1 LRHKQF
7 LDHFPRG
14 ASYNGSC
21 MIYSSWSVLIILFT
35 IIVYNIIII
44 YANTQVIKCTLAVV
58 LFGHYVYN
66 ISALP
71 PSWDTTPGTVM
82 SADES
87 FVWNDI
93 KQYPHTYRPHNTKL
107 GHVNF
112 RSNEPKGCYYVTRS
126 PRQPPLPRI
135 PCTYIYVC
143 GYILQ
148 VG

>member
-1 LRHKQF
+1 
-7 LDHFPRG
+7 
-14 ASYNGSC
+14 
-21 MIYSSWSVLIILFT
+21 MIYSHPGHPAVLLLLCTTT
-35 IIVYNIIII
+35 IYNIIIK
-44 YANTQVIKCTLAVV
+44 YANTYDIKYTLAVV

-71 PSWDTTPGTVM
+71 PSWDSTPETVI
-82 SADES
+82 STDAS

-126 PRQPPLPRI
+126 LYQPPLPRT
-135 PCTYIYVC
+135 PCTYMYMYIYLYVC
-143 GYILQ
+143 VYIQ